1 MAAPRPAM
9 AQAAPPPSLVVAK
22 TMLTAALMRA
32 DPAPVAKDDIQSF
45 HSLLDAAIL
54 TCSPA
59 NLQNCK
65 DWLLKNT
72 VTSQKRFDALAKYL
86 ARLVQSLADEPAP
99 SSSSKPH
106 APSSRRKVLH
116 VLYLLQDLV
125 HHLATHD
132 AQLAQLVKP
141 LEPHL
146 ELIFTTALSLQLPG
160 KPKLRQRLSKLTAL
174 YQDTNLYS
182 EGYRDRICKALK
194 DAAVP
199 APAKPA
205 PTKAHAIS
213 SSKEVP
219 YVLPAFHGEPDGPWY
234 DLPAGALMP
243 HIRPNDPRPIN
254 PHNIKAVDL
263 RNKTAEMGLINAV
276 KDLLAYS
283 ESLYTEDEGI
293 VADID
298 MMGQPLIRDELTGEI
313 TVTEGY
319 YGWSVE
325 FCERMKKR
333 RKEMKSRDR
342 GGRSGRSQS
351 ISSRSRS
358 RSISGDRGRSRSR
371 ERKRRYSPSRSR
383 SRSEKRRRDTSRSYS
398 RPRTGLGGGP
408 RGSPSRSPYRS
419 RSRSQGRNRNY
430 RRSPPP
436 SHRMGSGQSPPFSQQ
451 APPHP
456 YPSQGQPFPPP
467 PPPQQFPGQ
476 FPNFANFPHPPP
488 PPPNYS
494 GPWPPPPPPPMG
506 PNGNFSHQ
514 FPPFPPQQPNMP
526 MGYPMPGV
534 PPPPPPPNYPPGQH
548 WQQQQQAWS
557 PPQQGGGQQ
566 WQQNN
571 GYDRGRGRRY

>member
-1 MAAPRPAM
+1 MAATRPTT

-32 DPAPVAKDDIQSF
+32 DPVAVAKDDIQSF
-45 HSLLDAAIL
+45 HSLLDAALL

-59 NLQNCK
+59 NLQKCK

-72 VTSQKRFDALAKYL
+72 GKSTKRLDALGKYL
-86 ARLVQSLADEPAP
+86 ARLAQSLAEPTSP
-99 SSSSKPH
+99 SKRD
-106 APSSRRKVLH
+106 APSSRRKILH
-116 VLYLLQDLV
+116 LLYLLHDLV
-125 HHLATHD
+125 HHVRAHD
-132 AQLAQLVKP
+132 AQPAQLTKP

-146 ELIFTTALSLQLPG
+146 ELIFTTALSLQASG
-160 KPKLRQRLSKLTAL
+160 KSKLRQRLAKLTEL
-174 YQDTNLYS
+174 YQDTKLYS
-182 EGYRDRICKALK
+182 ESYRNRISKALK
-194 DAAVP
+194 DATIPVP
-199 APAKPA
+199 AKSA
-205 PTKAHAIS
+205 PPKDRTTKEA
-213 SSKEVP
+213 P

-234 DLPAGALMP
+234 DLPAGALLP
-243 HIRPNDPRPIN
+243 HIRANDPRPIN

-263 RNKTAEMGLINAV
+263 RNKSVEIGLINAV
-276 KDLLAYS
+276 KDLLGYS
-283 ESLYTEDEGI
+283 DNLYTDDEGI

-298 MMGQPLIRDELTGEI
+298 MMGQPLVRDELTGEL

-319 YGWSVE
+319 YGWSVD
-325 FCERMKKR
+325 FCESMKKR
-333 RKEMKSRDR
+333 RREAKSR
-342 GGRSGRSQS
+342 GRSGRSQS
-351 ISSRSRS
+351 NSSRSRS
-358 RSISGDRGRSRSR
+358 RSLSGDRGRSRSR

-398 RPRTGLGGGP
+398 RPRTGLGGGR

-436 SHRMGSGQSPPFSQQ
+436 SYRNGPSQSPPFPQQ
-451 APPHP
+451 PAPHP
-456 YPSQGQPFPPP
+456 YSASGQPFPPP

-476 FPNFANFPHPPP
+476 FPGFPNFPPPPP
-488 PPPNYS
+488 PPPNYN

-506 PNGNFSHQ
+506 GANGNFNQ

-534 PPPPPPPNYPPGQH
+534 PPPPPPSNYPPGQH
-548 WQQQQQAWS
+548 WQQQQQQAWG
-557 PPQQGGGQQ
+557 PQANNGQQ